1 MAWLTQSLRQL
12 KIFFGGNKG
21 GFLVLNIVISRKT
34 KQQKTPFRLGVKMEK
49 AKIIKRYQNRKLY
62 DTDASCYV
70 TLDEIAEM
78 IQQGEE
84 VMVIDNRNQK
94 DITASTLTQIIFE
107 KQKRSENPVPISTL
121 RHIIQQG
128 DGSFSSFLAKSS
140 DGNQIE
146 VVRAL
151 ETQVRDLTSKLD
163 AIERKTTVGAPKEV
177 TPAAKTAEV

>member
-1 MAWLTQSLRQL
+1 
-12 KIFFGGNKG
+12 
-21 GFLVLNIVISRKT
+21 
-34 KQQKTPFRLGVKMEK
+34 MEK

-84 VMVIDNRNQK
+84 VSVVDNRNQK

-107 KQKRSENPVPISTL
+107 KQKRSENPIPIATL

-128 DGSFSSFLAKSS
+128 DGSFTSFLSKGG
-140 DGNQIE
+140 DGNQLDVI
-146 VVRAL
+146 RQL
-151 ETQVRDLTSKLD
+151 EGQVHELNGKIDSLEKK
-163 AIERKTTVGAPKEV
+163 AMGAPASPRELGSSKI
-177 TPAAKTAEV
+177 AEA